1 MNTFIYIWKSV
12 PFFIISEVSQ
22 GPVEAKT
29 KTSQPSGDTIFP
41 GKTQSSLCVCSNSKY
56 VNSSTRKK

>member
-22 GPVEAKT
+22 GPVDAKT
-29 KTSQPSGDTIFP
+29 KPLNHLGTQFSQE
-41 GKTQSSLCVCSNSKY
+41 KLSLHCVCVLIQNM
-56 VNSSTRKK
+56 